1 MVQIVEFMEKH
12 PKFVRT
18 FAMFWGIV
26 LVVAAAVPTVETN
39 RISEFEKNEYSGASE
54 RKPIR
59 TFTLDG
65 CFILETLRLL
75 TDETQWDLNVE
86 SQWKLDPV
94 FNRNRVRSCQFDI
107 LSDILMLENQVP
119 IVLLMELL
127 AMEDKSAVEEAMI
140 ELLRMICDGIIAL
153 VHPFNYSL
161 QPNTKEQQTEHRQR
175 EVKLRR
181 IFESRYKN
189 LEDYNHILGFFHDF
203 IVDEFQAE
211 KTGDI
216 QFTVPHSSRRRHGHP
231 RETPL
236 HQIQNQSHRQQ
247 LRASVAEFYKN
258 GMKFRAYDG
267 VPSSKLRFDKREK
280 TLYLPVVYVSD
291 STEVILRNLMAIDVY
306 QEKELSIISEYVF
319 LMNSLI
325 QSEEDV
331 ALLRE
336 KGIIQS
342 SIGTDKEVTDLF
354 NGLSKGVNF
363 SFSDEDEFGQLKI
376 SVNGWYRRRTMVQ
389 VGEFMEKHP
398 KFMRTFTMF
407 WGVVLVVAAAVPTMV
422 QIFKQLYSH
431 AK

>member
-1 MVQIVEFMEKH
+1 
-12 PKFVRT
+12 
-18 FAMFWGIV
+18 
-26 LVVAAAVPTVETN
+26 
-39 RISEFEKNEYSGASE
+39 
-54 RKPIR
+54 
-59 TFTLDG
+59 
-65 CFILETLRLL
+65 
-75 TDETQWDLNVE
+75 
-86 SQWKLDPV
+86 
-94 FNRNRVRSCQFDI
+94 
-107 LSDILMLENQVP
+107 MLENQVP

-181 IFESRYKN
+181 IFESKYKN

-216 QFTVPHSSRRRHGHP
+216 QFTVPRRRRRRRHGHP

-247 LRASVAEFYKN
+247 LRASVAELYKN

-291 STEVILRNLMAIDVY
+291 STE
-306 QEKELSIISEYVF
+306 
-319 LMNSLI
+319 
-325 QSEEDV
+325 SEEDV
-331 ALLRE
+331 VLLRK

-407 WGVVLVVAAAVPTMV
+407 WGVVLVAAAAVPTMV